1 MWDEKRPM
9 RDPGATDKAF
19 YNIKLEYIFDRRM
32 HLLEDNGYTDEI
44 LMRFH
49 YERFREIAEYML
61 YLYGAG
67 ASLVDI
73 SNYFDD
79 EGWPDYRRSAEFI
92 KLRPLPDGKPRHPG
106 YLSVDESPL
115 RSRRII
121 FFIAF
126 LVCMDK
132 SSDRLHDYKCWM
144 HVEIPCRLIDVL
156 LKSFIPKYPY
166 LVDYEVSSE
175 LRNYR
180 EWWMTPLL
188 DALAQLPEQ
197 RPAALAAHM
206 GNWCRLMRPLGW
218 KPKHARG
225 KSYFFCDFAFEVAL
239 AVCAYDIDDSSF
251 RDHPHYPRDLV
262 DHYREHIRHIRDAW
276 RAEGV
281 GASVELF
288 PSAPP
293 KRIDLAQSK
302 RKNFARWVELACDG
316 YDDAVEDVLKTMG
329 KPRKVE
335 NLFGLLEAL
344 AGLGHAIQ
352 ADIKDDDSLGCQASD
367 LSDARGIGP
376 FEAPAS
382 DPPEG
387 PGRCMAILRALAAW
401 VAPRGYRM
409 IDLDDEDDAWHA
421 VLVRAEYHEEFLAL
435 SRSLGLRTRTPEQV
449 YED

>member
-1 MWDEKRPM
+1 MM
-9 RDPGATDKAF
+9 RNPDANADDKVF
-19 YNIKLEYIFDRRM
+19 CDGELESLASRFGRTW
-32 HLLEDNGYTDEI
+32 ENENYTDEI
-44 LMRFH
+44 LVNFH
-49 YERFREIAEYML
+49 SCIFGEVVDYMKRL
-61 YLYGAG
+61 YDRGDYLA
-67 ASLVDI
+67 DI
-73 SNYFDD
+73 WNFF
-79 EGWPDYRRSAEFI
+79 EKKGWPDYLYSAEFI
-92 KLRPLPDGKPRHPG
+92 RSRPLPNGELRWAANRLHVG
-106 YLSVDESPL
+106 ESS
-115 RSRRII
+115 SRELL
-121 FFIAF
+121 FFITI
-126 LVCMDK
+126 LVCMDH
-132 SSDRLHDYKCWM
+132 SPERLHNYKNWLN
-144 HVEIPCRLIDVL
+144 VNLPCRMMDVL
-156 LKSFIPKYPY
+156 IKSFIPGYPY
-166 LVDYEVSSE
+166 LPKYEVS
-175 LRNYR
+175 NYR

-188 DALAQLPEQ
+188 DALAQPPEQ

-206 GNWCRLMRPLGW
+206 GNWHRLMRPLGW
-218 KPKHARG
+218 RPENERKKFYHFR
-225 KSYFFCDFAFEVAL
+225 DFAFEVAL

-251 RDHPHYPRDLV
+251 REHPHYPRDLV
-262 DHYREHIRHIRDAW
+262 DHYREHIRHTRDAW

-281 GASVELF
+281 GADVELF

-293 KRIDLAQSK
+293 RRIDLAQSQ
-302 RKNFARWVELACDG
+302 RKNFARWVELVCDG

-329 KPRKVE
+329 TPRQVE
-335 NLFGLLEAL
+335 NFFELLNAL
-344 AGLGHAIQ
+344 QDAGHAIQ

>member
-1 MWDEKRPM
+1 MM
-9 RDPGATDKAF
+9 RNPDANADDKVF
-19 YNIKLEYIFDRRM
+19 CDGELESLASRFERTW
-32 HLLEDNGYTDEI
+32 ENENYTDEI
-44 LMRFH
+44 LVNFH
-49 YERFREIAEYML
+49 SCIFGEVVDYMKRL
-61 YLYGAG
+61 YDRGDPLA
-67 ASLVDI
+67 DI
-73 SNYFDD
+73 WNFF
-79 EGWPDYRRSAEFI
+79 EKKGWPDYLYSAEFI
-92 KLRPLPDGKPRHPG
+92 RSRPLPNGELRWAANRLHVG
-106 YLSVDESPL
+106 ESS
-115 RSRRII
+115 SRELL
-121 FFIAF
+121 FFITI
-126 LVCMDK
+126 LVCMDH
-132 SSDRLHDYKCWM
+132 SPERLHNYKNWLN
-144 HVEIPCRLIDVL
+144 VNLPCRMMDVL
-156 LKSFIPKYPY
+156 IKSFIPGYPY
-166 LVDYEVSSE
+166 LPKYEVS
-175 LRNYR
+175 NYR

-188 DALAQLPEQ
+188 DALAQPPEQ

-206 GNWCRLMRPLGW
+206 GNWHRLMRPLGW
-218 KPKHARG
+218 RPKNERKKFYHFR
-225 KSYFFCDFAFEVAL
+225 DFAFEVAL

-262 DHYREHIRHIRDAW
+262 DHYREHIRHTRDAW

-281 GASVELF
+281 GADVELF

-293 KRIDLAQSK
+293 RRIDLAQSQ
-302 RKNFARWVELACDG
+302 RKNFARWVELVCDG

-329 KPRKVE
+329 TPRQVE
-335 NLFGLLEAL
+335 NFFELLNAL
-344 AGLGHAIQ
+344 QDAGHAIQ